1 VTRLT
6 IYHWFD
12 AWETQHFAGLY
23 EHSGRGR
30 HPKLTREEQEKA
42 QQYIEEY
49 PQDMKKVVHLLEQ
62 ETSKRVSTRTIK
74 RLLKKIVMS
83 GNV

>member
-1 VTRLT
+1 MQRGN
-6 IYHWFD
+6 
-12 AWETQHFAGLY
+12 EQCHFAGLY
-23 EHSGRGR
+23 DHAGRGR
-30 HPKLTREEQEKA
+30 HPKLTREEQEKV

-62 ETSKRVSTRTIK
+62 ETSKRVSTKTIK
-74 RLLKKIVMS
+74 RLLKKIVIS